1 MPAHPFLPDRPVDEG
16 QSLQS
21 LAQGGLPLRAQRR
34 IYETSAPGARS
45 VFTSTLTPSESV
57 VAKLTGLEPVSQVMG
72 SSVYHV
78 GFKGYA
84 NASSTSGGGELTAL
98 TTAYE
103 HARSRAL
110 SRMQQEAA
118 MLRAHAVIDVRFL
131 SRGYDWADELIEFN
145 AIGTAVRIQGAPPV
159 QQPALTLLKADEL
172 WKLHRAGYWPV
183 AIAMGNC
190 FWYAPHADCFG
201 EGSYYSSELP
211 AHTQASSSARD
222 LAVERFRRFA
232 RHFEADGVVGVRVE
246 RDGRDVEWEVNDTEH
261 TSFSLDLVVMG
272 TAVVRRSDVTAP
284 PRPPLVVDL
293 RDLKSRYG
301 MHG

>member
-1 MPAHPFLPDRPVDEG
+1 MPAHPFFPDRPVDEA

-45 VFTSTLTPSESV
+45 VFTSTLTASESV
-57 VAKLTGLEPVSQVMG
+57 VARLTGLEAVSQVMG

-78 GFKGYA
+78 GFKGFT
-84 NASSTSGGGELTAL
+84 STWGGGELVAL

-103 HARSRAL
+103 RARSRAL

-131 SRGYDWADELIEFN
+131 SRGYDWAEELIEFN
-145 AIGTAVRIQGAPPV
+145 AVGTAVRIPGAPPIP
-159 QQPALTLLKADEL
+159 QPALTLLTADEL

-190 FWYAPHADCFG
+190 FWHTPHADCSS
-201 EGSYYSSELP
+201 EGTFYSTELP
-211 AHTQASSSARD
+211 AHTQASTSARD
-222 LAVERFRRFA
+222 LAVKRFRNFA
-232 RHFEADGVVGVRVE
+232 QHFGADGVVGVRVA
-246 RDGRDVEWEVNDTEH
+246 RDGRDEEWEANDTEH

-272 TAVVRRSDVTAP
+272 TAVVRREQVEAP
-284 PRPPLVVDL
+284 PRPSLVVDL
-293 RDLKSRYG
+293 RDVKSRYG

>member
-1 MPAHPFLPDRPVDEG
+1 MPAHPFLPDRPVDEA
-16 QSLQS
+16 QSLRS
-21 LAQGGLPLRAQRR
+21 LAQGGLPTRAQRR

-45 VFTSTLTPSESV
+45 IFTSTLSPAESV

-78 GFKGYA
+78 GFRGY
-84 NASSTSGGGELTAL
+84 TTWGGGELQQL

-131 SRGYDWADELIEFN
+131 SRGYDWAEELIEFT
-145 AIGTAVRIQGAPPV
+145 AVGTAVRIQGAPPIE
-159 QQPALTLLKADEL
+159 QPALTLLKADEL

-190 FWYAPHADCFG
+190 FWYVRHADCFS
-201 EGSYYSSELP
+201 EGSFYSSELP
-211 AHTQASSSARD
+211 AHTQASTSARD
-222 LAVERFRRFA
+222 LAVERFRQFA
-232 RHFEADGVVGVRVE
+232 RHFKADGVVGVRVE
-246 RDGRDVEWEVNDTEH
+246 RDGSDHEWEVNDQEH

-272 TAVVRRSDVTAP
+272 TAVVRRENVEAP
-284 PRPPLVVDL
+284 PRPQLVVDL
-293 RDLKSRYG
+293 RDIKSRYG
-301 MHG
+301 RHG